1 MFEKKITVMIQARTG
16 SSRLPGKVLSQIENK
31 PMVWHVINRVK
42 KIKSV
47 QQIAL
52 ITTKEKSDRILLE
65 IAKENK
71 IIGFS
76 GKTSD
81 VLNRHYQCAK
91 EINADP
97 IIRITSDCPLIDP
110 KIVEEMIQFYLKNNY
125 DVVSNTI
132 TPSYP
137 DGLDIEI
144 FSFNALKK
152 AAKEAKK
159 KHDREHVTTYFGS
172 HTKKFKIYDYQNK
185 SDLSNFR
192 WTVDRIQDMQFVRA
206 VYSKIKPK
214 KVFSMN
220 EVLQILKKYPKII
233 EINKGIIRNEG
244 HSKS

>member
-16 SSRLPGKVLSQIENK
+16 SSRLPGKVLSKIENK

-52 ITTKEKSDRILLE
+52 ITTKEKSDQILLE

-192 WTVDRIQDMQFVRA
+192 WTVDKIQDIQFVRA